1 MILVRNGFPDLQLR
15 IEGIMKITKLIRIL
29 MVEDSEADAE
39 LIRFELDRGGM
50 EHFSRR
56 VSTGSEYL
64 AALESREWDVIL
76 CDYHL
81 PGFGGLKALEMLKA
95 RQLDIPFILISGTIG
110 EEVAVEAVKA
120 GAHDYLIKGKL
131 SRLTP
136 IIYRELREYEIR
148 ASHRKIQDVIRKSE
162 ARLLASRKM
171 EAVGRLAGGVA
182 HHFNN
187 LLMVMSG
194 CNEMILAGLDPAHAL
209 RPDLEQIKDAVA
221 KATLLTGQLLGF
233 SRGQAMAPHA
243 IDLNSVIQDTQP
255 LLLPMLRSDIEFSF
269 SPVAEPS
276 RIKADPGQ
284 IREVVMNLVLNARD
298 AMPKGGKL
306 HLRTGNAYLKE
317 PFPDFAARFKPG
329 NYVAFTVEDSGT
341 GMDETTREHLF
352 EPFFTTKDFGK
363 GMGLGLATVYGIVN
377 QCGGQILVLSQP
389 GQGSTFAVY
398 FPALDGSAGAVPQD
412 ESTAAAEPEAAPKG
426 EGMILLA
433 ENDDGVRGFIL
444 RVLRR
449 QGYQVMAAAN
459 GEEAMKLSMEC
470 ERIHL
475 LLTDVVMPGMGG
487 PLLAVNL
494 RKRHPEAKTVFMSG
508 YSAAEIEGE
517 RHAGKPLDV
526 LEKPFSPDR
535 LLRKIQETLQRN
547 PG

>member
-1 MILVRNGFPDLQLR
+1 
-15 IEGIMKITKLIRIL
+15 MKITKLIRIL

-39 LIRFELDRGGM
+39 LIRFELDRGGL
-50 EHFSRR
+50 EHFNRR
-56 VSTGSEYL
+56 VSTESEYL

-76 CDYHL
+76 SDYHL
-81 PGFGGLKALEMLKA
+81 PGFGGLKALEMLRA

-110 EEVAVEAVKA
+110 EDVAVEAVKA

-131 SRLTP
+131 SRITP

-162 ARLLASRKM
+162 SRLLASRKM

-194 CNEMILAGLDPAHAL
+194 CNEMILANLDPAHAL
-209 RPDLEQIKDAVA
+209 RPDLEQIKESVA
-221 KATLLTGQLLGF
+221 KATLLTSQLLGF
-233 SRGQAMAPHA
+233 SRGQSMDPHP
-243 IDLNSVIQDTQP
+243 IDLNALIQDMHP
-255 LLLPMLRSDIEFSF
+255 LLVPMLRSDIDFTF
-269 SPVAEPS
+269 TPAADPA

-306 HLRTGNAYLKE
+306 QLRTGNAYLKE
-317 PFPDFAARFKPG
+317 PFPDFASRFKPG

-352 EPFFTTKDFGK
+352 EPFFTTKEFGK

-377 QCGGQILVLSQP
+377 HCGGQILVLSQP

-398 FPALDGSAGAVPQD
+398 FPALEGKAAPLPQV
-412 ESTAAAEPEAAPKG
+412 AAAAPEPEAVPKG
-426 EGMILLA
+426 EGTILLA
-433 ENDDGVRGFIL
+433 ENDDGVRAFIL

-449 QGYQVMAAAN
+449 NGYQVLAAAN
-459 GEEAMKLSMEC
+459 GEEAMKLSHEC

-475 LLTDVVMPGMGG
+475 LLTDVIMPGMGG

-494 RKRHPEAKTVFMSG
+494 QKRHPEAKTIFMSG

-517 RHAGKPLDV
+517 KHAGKPLDI

-535 LLRKIQETLQRN
+535 LLRKIQETLE
-547 PG
+547 P